1 MFGEPWY
8 LFKRYSVNYLPS
20 SEMGRVQGERGGGG
34 KKKGG
39 APLTQEPTN
48 KATVKLPKSPCS
60 PSSIH
65 SPGHT
70 CQLQ

>member
-1 MFGEPWY
+1 MCVCVYAGGGGGGGGE
-8 LFKRYSVNYLPS
+8 
-20 SEMGRVQGERGGGG
+20 EGGG